1 MTILLANKFHY
12 VKGGSERYYFDLAR
26 SLEEAGHT
34 VVPFA
39 MRSEANVP
47 SAYEAHFVSEVRFE
61 GGGSPRDSVRRALRV
76 LYSVEAKSRLSR
88 LLDETRPDI
97 AHLHNIAH
105 QLSPSIFDPL
115 VARGIPIVQT
125 LHDYKLACP
134 TYLMLAHG
142 RPCERC
148 VGGHFFHAAR
158 IRCNRGSF
166 GASLVNTVEMYLHTL
181 LGSYRKVDRFLCPSR
196 FLLGKMI
203 EAGVEERRLVHFP
216 YFVFASLYRPS
227 TSKGEYAAYVGRLS
241 REKGLVTLLRALAFA
256 PRVRLV
262 VVGDGELRADLEAL
276 VETLGLEARVT
287 FAGYKSG
294 EELHALIREARFTVI
309 PSEWY
314 ENLPYAALES
324 FALGTAAVA
333 SRIGGLPELVRD
345 GETGLTFTP
354 GDASGMARAME
365 TLWDDPSSATAMGRN
380 ARALIEREY
389 DEPAHRARLMALY
402 AELGAAPAVADE
414 HGDRAAAGGAR

>member
-1 MTILLANKFHY
+1 MRVLLANKFHY
-12 VKGGSERYYFDLAR
+12 VKGGSERYYFDLTR
-26 SLEEAGHT
+26 SLEAVGHE

-39 MRSEANVP
+39 MASSANEP
-47 SAYEAHFVSEVRFE
+47 TPYAGHFVSEVRFD
-61 GGGSPRDSVRRALRV
+61 GDGSPRERARRALRV
-76 LYSVEAKSRLSR
+76 LYSVEAKSRLAR
-88 LLDETRPDI
+88 LLEETRPEV

-105 QLSPSIFDPL
+105 QLSPSILDPL
-115 VARGIPIVQT
+115 AARGIPIVQT

-148 VGGHFFHAAR
+148 VGGRFFHATR
-158 IRCNRGSF
+158 VRCNRGSL
-166 GASLVNTVEMYLHTL
+166 GASLVNTVEMYLHAL
-181 LGSYRKVDRFLCPSR
+181 LGTYGKVDRFLCPSR
-196 FLLGKMI
+196 FLLGKMRQ
-203 EAGVEERRLVHFP
+203 AGIEERRLVHFP
-216 YFVFASLYRPS
+216 YFVFASSYRPAP
-227 TSKGEYAAYVGRLS
+227 SKGEHAIYAGRLS

-262 VVGDGELRADLEAL
+262 IAGDGELKPELESL
-276 VETLGLEARVT
+276 VETLGLEARVS

-294 EELHALIREARFTVI
+294 EELHALVRDARFTVI

-333 SRIGGLPELVRD
+333 SRIGGLPEIVRD
-345 GETGLTFTP
+345 GETGLTFPP
-354 GDASGMARAME
+354 GDASAMARAME
-365 TLWDDPSSATAMGRN
+365 TLWDDPASATAMGRN

-389 DEPAHRARLMALY
+389 DEPAHRSRLLALY
-402 AELGAAPAVADE
+402 GDLGAPVAAGTG
-414 HGDRAAAGGAR
+414 HAGHAAAGGAP